1 MKWSN
6 DIYIVGWSPQSI
18 TICNSYD
25 IIEYIP
31 YSRNCVIVY
40 ITMPYLFYKFV
51 PLLSPLPTSPLP
63 HTLLSDDH
71 QFVLCVYEPVSV
83 LGFLFICS
91 IF

>member
-1 MKWSN
+1 M
-6 DIYIVGWSPQSI
+6 
-18 TICNSYD
+18 
-25 IIEYIP
+25 
-31 YSRNCVIVY
+31 IVY

-71 QFVLCVYEPVSV
+71 QFVLWVYEPVSV